1 MKRKTQKQ
9 KVKEYLLQ
17 GNTLTPVEAYERGWG
32 MRLAAII
39 NNLRSEGMNIGTKMI
54 RNRFGTKYGQYY
66 IKNDVEKPKKSGSL
80 VFETLAKNDSDN
92 PINDNESKVKLLL
105 RMKKYDRVQFRT
117 ALDNTRYIRI
127 GYWEPISPN
136 DIDYVHKNSKIR
148 LDKIS
153 VFDDD
158 CGYKYWYTIL

>member
-1 MKRKTQKQ
+1 VKRKTQKQ
-9 KVKEYLLQ
+9 KVKEYLLE
-17 GNTLTPVEAYERGWG
+17 GHTLTPVEAYERGWG

-39 NNLRSEGMNIGTKMI
+39 NTLRGEGLNIGTNMI
-54 RNRFGTKYGQYY
+54 RNRYGTKYGQYY
-66 IKNDVEKPKKSGSL
+66 IKKDVVKQKKSGNQA
-80 VFETLAKNDSDN
+80 FELLKLNNSDN
-92 PINDNESKVKLLL
+92 PINDDESKAKLLL
-105 RMKKYDRVQFRT
+105 RMKKYDRVQFKT
-117 ALDNTRYIRI
+117 SLDNTRYIRI

-158 CGYKYWYTIL
+158 CGYKYWYPIL